1 MEGRDID
8 RGGYASDGSEEEYG
22 PAPKRQRKHKF
33 KTFKQRVNNVE
44 VDVYRSL
51 GPKRA
56 EPLAGSTCFF
66 QERLAAW
73 RELNAAHDWLEAAT
87 ELHSLCQSL
96 PQLLHHQED
105 ILEIILPKVNVEA
118 SLSLEPLLE
127 LLGALAR
134 DLQADFL
141 PHMDRVL
148 TVLSDF
154 VDSGGDREPE
164 LLQHVFTCC
173 SLLCKHLCK
182 LLASDL
188 TPILSQSARLRYHR
202 AYHVRSLAAESFGFL
217 LRHANSTA
225 ARAAVR
231 TVLADAA
238 IRPSVARVNGAGL
251 LIAEAASGVSNGLH
265 SRGTALLQLLLQE
278 DILTENDFFKDN
290 GSAHGDIHSH
300 AATSPVLVGRKRRS
314 TELKSKKSASTTL
327 SLETISARIAA
338 VAAQCLDR
346 LLNHVRRG
354 PAVLPLW
361 EVVQAEVM
369 SRVEAIL
376 ETADEDQDDD
386 LEGALFMKRSAARS
400 VALLARMIEY
410 HRGSR
415 VESYAPLFDLATKL
429 VSEKVLPGEDNKSSP
444 GSSSDKKKTIKNK
457 ISKASRKEG
466 DGQVNDE
473 EPSSVEAQNQES
485 AYSEFIQPS
494 LSYQILRYLQS
505 LVYSHCKIVSA
516 SEGPVA
522 IQRAAPLWAGIFA
535 RAPQFEIL
543 NFIRALISPPAGAEV
558 CRCFAPHMLAAV
570 GRSLLSGE
578 YTEVCWPLLMDLCD
592 VLGGERNSVLLSS
605 IPSGGGGGGGVVPII
620 LTAGSG
626 IGHKLSKLICTT
638 VTSFK
643 YSEKEKKED
652 RKRVIQVTWAALH
665 CLQHAVAKS
674 SQAAERI
681 ATLLAS
687 TTTALEKA
695 VSSFSSSSSSGTKD
709 EFENLL
715 MLHCAARAAAAAT
728 GSSHAGDEQEQ
739 HMFTQD
745 ALKLVEAYP
754 QHYHAVY
761 AAAETL
767 QRAAAKN
774 TTNTSEELSSEAMLK
789 LAPLL
794 AANLAHPST
803 PLRVATLR
811 VLCSFRQPESL
822 PSSEDKATEA
832 AGGKAATTLPVSD
845 ALPQLLFV
853 HSRQLGADGGRPA
866 IVSLGRV
873 KTHLEFHHVPETLVP
888 LVVRSLLGVLHIRFA
903 PLWPAAGAALSMAL
917 DVYPSLAWPLIFEH
931 LSIAQTAF
939 LGGDYYTRPREE
951 ERTPLHFSANT
962 TTNSAENGS
971 GFEIAEIVL
980 EDRFASAR
988 VQGSSESAGGS
999 TDAAAQLTH
1008 ILRALT
1014 TSNNNILEG
1023 KSKEWVALFLSFSS
1037 AKSPDGVGLQEEAEE
1052 GGEEEADDA
1061 DEKDNA
1067 SGVGAME
1074 VYGDTITA
1082 VGTIPSQQ
1090 QLSVVSPRA
1099 WRGALKEWLAML
1111 SSLKG
1116 IRGTYKAD
1124 HIQRAVASHCLDVD
1138 PAVQQ
1143 AALKCLKAFKL
1154 QWLAPY
1160 LDRLLRLADNKTLR
1174 SELAAFPLG
1183 KRPTSVR
1190 EGDDIEAIL
1199 PEHRAAL
1206 VPLLVALLFPKM
1218 RKRSGRLGGKGAPG
1232 SARAAILNFLAAAE
1246 ATELRPLI
1254 ELFLGPLGSVFSPPE
1269 GFIEETPTAAE
1280 AAMFGPGQ
1288 GTWWGRELG
1297 KQTGFFWLDAI
1308 NAEALNAQPLRRRVG
1323 YLNTLEDILK
1333 HLGHRMEPFLPELL
1347 ALAVVLFEGGTTELM
1362 LSNNPSS
1369 GSGGVE
1375 ETEKEEGGKEIR
1387 SRCLRLV
1394 ATVMDRFPSSHDF
1407 SFLWPRLLSAA
1418 APLMERIGVE
1428 AAADRPPPL
1437 VDICVALSTS
1447 QNLVGILAD
1456 GSVIENEIKGAEDA
1470 GEGSFELVLSKETW
1484 AAEDHLGSRLLSRC
1498 IAALSCST
1506 CAEPTRVA
1514 MLGALEN
1521 IFDFV
1526 DPLPEILLGQ
1536 HTPLLLSGLQSV
1548 VIAVWKQSS
1557 GAGIRFSSG
1566 PKSKLLSVGQRGGAG
1581 GSNKTAAPPKRV
1593 TATRALAILE
1603 LVGGRAS
1610 DWNTAS
1616 QLTDAFLPLL
1626 SPQGG
1631 GRGGKRAADEELVA
1645 RALGALTAL
1654 WSRLGATANDTSSSK
1669 DQIQAQDHR
1678 LRQIA
1683 TAAAPLA
1690 GSLNTRDARGAL
1702 GAMLSAVAS
1711 LLPEEL
1717 HLAAELFVGLSSFS
1731 TTEIDE
1737 ADYETRMAAYTQLN
1751 REIWAGLSS
1760 LAAAPLVQLCARD
1773 LRSLDDLALRHA
1785 AAQAL
1790 SNLIDA
1796 AAKEV
1801 ESDTSECVLLVQKQL
1816 FPQLKRSIGA
1826 SSLAVRQE
1834 HLALIR
1840 HLALSLPEKYPD
1852 LEPLTHK
1859 EAEADFWL
1867 NAAHLQLHRR
1877 ARAFTRLGRMLR
1889 DPDLPSISIGV
1900 LVGLIGPLLQQSI
1913 VEGRPS
1919 EDDAGHEAKQVDVD
1933 RGANVVD
1940 AAVHALGA
1948 VASVLPWVQYQ
1959 QLLGQYLRLISKHSE
1974 GTASKAVLRAV
1985 CALLDAFHFLPAG
1998 GAEDE
2003 EEAAA
2008 AAAEDVEMLESEE
2021 MEAEKIVD
2029 KYALPPRAEVYRMLS
2044 KRVVP
2049 ELRGQLV
2056 SGETVRAPVAQALV
2070 KVLKLLPSAL
2080 MRSELPRT
2088 LQSVANLLKLRLQRL
2103 RDDARAVLVAMASD
2117 LGPEYLPFTLEVL
2130 RSALPDRG
2138 YTAHILGYTVHA
2150 VLEAVASAAA
2160 QEPGSLDD
2168 CLPMILPVIEK
2179 DLFGHTAEAKEV
2191 DAFAASYKEA
2201 KRCRANDTYQLMASL
2216 VTFSTHVPKLL
2227 APVRDRLCHASHPK
2241 TRAKL
2246 GMLLQY
2252 ASQGLLANA
2261 TTTSRDLCELVYA
2274 ISDAGLSAEEAAR
2287 EKALGG
2293 SGVAIVSDAAGKK
2306 EKKSL
2311 TRGRMKTNISEAGD
2325 EARIALHQPLL
2336 VEFAL
2341 TTFKAALRKGLVP
2354 TQGPEAT
2361 ALLDPLLPLL
2371 IRALKS
2377 RHSPS
2382 VTASLQALSLLIVQA
2397 ELPGLDAASADA
2409 GKAVTDLLKRCPK
2422 TTDPVA
2428 QDCFKLLAG
2437 MLRRCERYA
2446 PSQAQLR
2453 FLLGWAFTD
2462 LEESAQRQTAFTLLR
2477 AILARK
2483 LVLPEVYDLMERVQE
2498 LMVRSQSKQVR
2509 QLASNSL
2516 LAFLLDYPLGQPRLQ
2531 AHVQFLLANLGYEH
2545 ESGREAALSMI
2556 SAVIMKFPEEMVAG
2570 WAELIFLPLVT
2581 RLVND
2586 PSASC
2591 RAAAAACA
2599 GQLLNR
2605 IPVPRRDHVAAYCTQ
2620 WLKGNDPRLVRASAQ
2635 ALGIIVEVEGADV
2648 ARRVVEILP
2657 AVSAVLRD
2665 RADADLAAQEDEE
2678 EDMNNGELALDP
2690 SSAAPGWQEAYYCLS
2705 LLEKLMTATSDGLN
2719 LGNQSTAT
2727 RACWSAA
2734 CDLLLHRHAWVRK
2747 AAGRLVGAGLAAPN
2761 VGPYLLS
2768 LSISKSIDGGD
2779 TNSNSICTT
2788 PGSLA
2793 MRFFRQLESATADEG
2808 MAGQAVKCLVY
2819 LSIPML
2825 KGDEDAG
2832 RVPPWRAAT
2841 STTLKKKQLADSL
2854 AAGSGEEDNGHYNN
2868 TEKIENEGE
2877 EEEEHEIEQQEED
2890 DEAADID
2897 AATEAAEGSLT
2908 VNGLIRRMVRLA
2920 DDKSYVRQLQR
2931 GAALRFIAAIAS
2943 RLGAVKIEPFL
2954 PVLLRPLY
2962 RITEPGA
2969 LGNTEEFKILGD
2981 EVMAHL
2987 RSLVGADVLL
2997 AAYNTARETVRRQ
3010 RGERKRR
3017 AAVQTMVDP
3026 EAAAKRKIRAAE
3038 RKKGGKKKAMEEVR
3052 RMRSA
3057 GIVVKNKKGVPSGG
3071 GKFGKSNGSGGRGGG
3086 GRKSY

>member
-1 MEGRDID
+1 VCLYFFIIGID
-8 RGGYASDGSEEEYG
+8 SIINKLRNS
-22 PAPKRQRKHKF
+22 
-33 KTFKQRVNNVE
+33 TFKRIKF
-44 VDVYRSL
+44 L
-51 GPKRA
+51 
-56 EPLAGSTCFF
+56 FF
-66 QERLAAW
+66 L
-73 RELNAAHDWLEAAT
+73 
-87 ELHSLCQSL
+87 
-96 PQLLHHQED
+96 
-105 ILEIILPKVNVEA
+105 
-118 SLSLEPLLE
+118 
-127 LLGALAR
+127 
-134 DLQADFL
+134 F
-141 PHMDRVL
+141 
-148 TVLSDF
+148 
-154 VDSGGDREPE
+154 
-164 LLQHVFTCC
+164 
-173 SLLCKHLCK
+173 
-182 LLASDL
+182 
-188 TPILSQSARLRYHR
+188 
-202 AYHVRSLAAESFGFL
+202 
-217 LRHANSTA
+217 
-225 ARAAVR
+225 
-231 TVLADAA
+231 
-238 IRPSVARVNGAGL
+238 
-251 LIAEAASGVSNGLH
+251 SN
-265 SRGTALLQLLLQE
+265 
-278 DILTENDFFKDN
+278 
-290 GSAHGDIHSH
+290 
-300 AATSPVLVGRKRRS
+300 P
-314 TELKSKKSASTTL
+314 
-327 SLETISARIAA
+327 
-338 VAAQCLDR
+338 
-346 LLNHVRRG
+346 
-354 PAVLPLW
+354 
-361 EVVQAEVM
+361 
-369 SRVEAIL
+369 
-376 ETADEDQDDD
+376 
-386 LEGALFMKRSAARS
+386 
-400 VALLARMIEY
+400 
-410 HRGSR
+410 
-415 VESYAPLFDLATKL
+415 
-429 VSEKVLPGEDNKSSP
+429 
-444 GSSSDKKKTIKNK
+444 
-457 ISKASRKEG
+457 
-466 DGQVNDE
+466 
-473 EPSSVEAQNQES
+473 
-485 AYSEFIQPS
+485 
-494 LSYQILRYLQS
+494 
-505 LVYSHCKIVSA
+505 
-516 SEGPVA
+516 
-522 IQRAAPLWAGIFA
+522 
-535 RAPQFEIL
+535 
-543 NFIRALISPPAGAEV
+543 
-558 CRCFAPHMLAAV
+558 
-570 GRSLLSGE
+570 
-578 YTEVCWPLLMDLCD
+578 
-592 VLGGERNSVLLSS
+592 
-605 IPSGGGGGGGVVPII
+605 
-620 LTAGSG
+620 
-626 IGHKLSKLICTT
+626 
-638 VTSFK
+638 
-643 YSEKEKKED
+643 
-652 RKRVIQVTWAALH
+652 
-665 CLQHAVAKS
+665 
-674 SQAAERI
+674 
-681 ATLLAS
+681 
-687 TTTALEKA
+687 
-695 VSSFSSSSSSGTKD
+695 
-709 EFENLL
+709 
-715 MLHCAARAAAAAT
+715 
-728 GSSHAGDEQEQ
+728 
-739 HMFTQD
+739 
-745 ALKLVEAYP
+745 
-754 QHYHAVY
+754 
-761 AAAETL
+761 
-767 QRAAAKN
+767 
-774 TTNTSEELSSEAMLK
+774 
-789 LAPLL
+789 
-794 AANLAHPST
+794 
-803 PLRVATLR
+803 
-811 VLCSFRQPESL
+811 
-822 PSSEDKATEA
+822 
-832 AGGKAATTLPVSD
+832 
-845 ALPQLLFV
+845 
-853 HSRQLGADGGRPA
+853 
-866 IVSLGRV
+866 
-873 KTHLEFHHVPETLVP
+873 
-888 LVVRSLLGVLHIRFA
+888 
-903 PLWPAAGAALSMAL
+903 
-917 DVYPSLAWPLIFEH
+917 
-931 LSIAQTAF
+931 
-939 LGGDYYTRPREE
+939 
-951 ERTPLHFSANT
+951 
-962 TTNSAENGS
+962 
-971 GFEIAEIVL
+971 
-980 EDRFASAR
+980 
-988 VQGSSESAGGS
+988 
-999 TDAAAQLTH
+999 
-1008 ILRALT
+1008 
-1014 TSNNNILEG
+1014 
-1023 KSKEWVALFLSFSS
+1023 
-1037 AKSPDGVGLQEEAEE
+1037 
-1052 GGEEEADDA
+1052 
-1061 DEKDNA
+1061 
-1067 SGVGAME
+1067 
-1074 VYGDTITA
+1074 
-1082 VGTIPSQQ
+1082 
-1090 QLSVVSPRA
+1090 
-1099 WRGALKEWLAML
+1099 
-1111 SSLKG
+1111 
-1116 IRGTYKAD
+1116 
-1124 HIQRAVASHCLDVD
+1124 
-1138 PAVQQ
+1138 
-1143 AALKCLKAFKL
+1143 
-1154 QWLAPY
+1154 
-1160 LDRLLRLADNKTLR
+1160 
-1174 SELAAFPLG
+1174 
-1183 KRPTSVR
+1183 
-1190 EGDDIEAIL
+1190 
-1199 PEHRAAL
+1199 
-1206 VPLLVALLFPKM
+1206 
-1218 RKRSGRLGGKGAPG
+1218 GAPG

-1246 ATELRPLI
+1246 PAELRPLI
-1254 ELFLGPLGSVFSPPE
+1254 ELFFGPLGSVFSPPQ
-1269 GFIEETPTAAE
+1269 GFIEAQPTAAE
-1280 AAMFGPGQ
+1280 AALFGPGQ

-1297 KQTGFFWLDAI
+1297 KQTGVFWLDAI

-1347 ALAVVLFEGGTTELM
+1347 ALAVVLLEDATTELVLND
-1362 LSNNPSS
+1362 LSND
-1369 GSGGVE
+1369 GGVE
-1375 ETEKEEGGKEIR
+1375 EKEKEQGSREIR
-1387 SRCLRLV
+1387 SRCLRLA

-1437 VDICVALSTS
+1437 VELCVALSAS
-1447 QNLVGILAD
+1447 QNLIGILAD
-1456 GSVIENEIKGAEDA
+1456 GSVIENEKEGAGNAEEQ
-1470 GEGSFELVLSKETW
+1470 GNSLRLVLSKETW
-1484 AAEDHLGSRLLSRC
+1484 AVEDHLGSRLLSRC

-1526 DPLPEILLGQ
+1526 DPLPEIVLGQ

-1548 VIAVWKQSS
+1548 VIAVWKHSS
-1557 GAGIRFSSG
+1557 GAGNRLSSG
-1566 PKSKLLSVGQRGGAG
+1566 PKSKLLSVGQRGSSSG
-1581 GSNKTAAPPKRV
+1581 NKTAAPPKRV

-1654 WSRLGATANDTSSSK
+1654 WSRLGATANDTTSTK
-1669 DQIQAQDHR
+1669 DQIKAQDYR
-1678 LRQIA
+1678 LRQIVA
-1683 TAAAPLA
+1683 AAAPLA
-1690 GSLNTRDARGAL
+1690 GSLHTRDARGAL

-1711 LLPEEL
+1711 LLVEEL
-1717 HLAAELFVGLSSFS
+1717 HLAATLFVDLSSFS

-1751 REIWAGLSS
+1751 SELWAGLSS

-1773 LRSLDDLALRHA
+1773 LRSIDDLALRHA

-1796 AAKEV
+1796 AAKEL
-1801 ESDTSECVLLVQKQL
+1801 ESETSECVLLLQKQL

-1840 HLALSLPEKYPD
+1840 RLALSLPDKYPN
-1852 LEPLTHK
+1852 LKPLTHK

-1889 DPDLPSISIGV
+1889 DPDSPSISIGV
-1900 LVGLIGPLLQQSI
+1900 LVGLIGPLLQQTI

-1959 QLLGQYLRLISKHSE
+1959 QLLGQYLRLMSKHSE

-1985 CALLDAFHFLPAG
+1985 CALLDAFHFLPVG

-2008 AAAEDVEMLESEE
+2008 AAAAAEDIEMHESEE
-2021 MEAEKIVD
+2021 TEAEKIAD

-2070 KVLKLLPSAL
+2070 KVLKLLPPAL

-2103 RDDARAVLVAMASD
+2103 RDDARGVLVAMASD

-2150 VLEAVASAAA
+2150 VLEAVAFAAA

-2227 APVRDRLCHASHPK
+2227 APVRDRLAHASHPK

-2274 ISDAGLSAEEAAR
+2274 ISDVGLAAEEAAR
-2287 EKALGG
+2287 EKALGA
-2293 SGVAIVSDAAGKK
+2293 SGVAIVSTAAGKK
-2306 EKKSL
+2306 EKNSL
-2311 TRGRMKTNISEAGD
+2311 TRGRVKTNISEAGD

-2341 TTFKAALRKGLVP
+2341 TTFKAALKKGLVP

-2371 IRALKS
+2371 IRALQS

-2382 VTASLQALSLLIVQA
+2382 VTASLQALSLLIVHA

-2531 AHVQFLLANLGYEH
+2531 AHIQFLLANLGYEH
-2545 ESGREAALSMI
+2545 ESGREAALSML
-2556 SAVIMKFPEEMVAG
+2556 SAVIMKFPEEVVAG
-2570 WAELIFLPLVT
+2570 WAEIIFLPLVT

-2586 PSASC
+2586 PSAQC

-2599 GQLLNR
+2599 GQLLSR

-2620 WLKGNDPRLVRASAQ
+2620 WLRGNDPRLVRASAQ
-2635 ALGIIVEVEGADV
+2635 ALGILVEVEGAAV
-2648 ARRVVEILP
+2648 AKRVVEIVP

-2665 RADADLAAQEDEE
+2665 RADADQDAQKTEEEEEEEE
-2678 EDMNNGELALDP
+2678 EDGRNNNGDVALDS

-2705 LLEKLMTATSDGLN
+2705 LLEKMMTVTPGN
-2719 LGNQSTAT
+2719 LGLARRSSATAL
-2727 RACWSAA
+2727 CWSAT

-2768 LSISKSIDGGD
+2768 NTKTLKSPDVDGD
-2779 TNSNSICTT
+2779 VTTSSLSICTT

-2808 MAGQAVKCLVY
+2808 MAGQAVKCMVF

-2825 KGDEDAG
+2825 EEDEEAG
-2832 RVPPWRAAT
+2832 RVPAWRAAT
-2841 STTLKKKQLADSL
+2841 STTLKKNQVADSV
-2854 AAGSGEEDNGHYNN
+2854 AAEAAQGEEDNGQNDNH
-2868 TEKIENEGE
+2868 EQGE
-2877 EEEEHEIEQQEED
+2877 EDEIEQQEED
-2890 DEAADID
+2890 ENAADTD

-2931 GAALRFIAAIAS
+2931 GAALRFIAAISS

-2969 LGNTEEFKILGD
+2969 LGNTEEFKVLGD

-2997 AAYNTARETVRRQ
+2997 AAYGTARETVRRQ
-3010 RGERKRR
+3010 RGERKKR
-3017 AAVQTMVDP
+3017 AAVQTLVDP

-3071 GKFGKSNGSGGRGGG
+3071 GKFGKGGGNSGRGG
-3086 GRKSY
+3086 RKDY